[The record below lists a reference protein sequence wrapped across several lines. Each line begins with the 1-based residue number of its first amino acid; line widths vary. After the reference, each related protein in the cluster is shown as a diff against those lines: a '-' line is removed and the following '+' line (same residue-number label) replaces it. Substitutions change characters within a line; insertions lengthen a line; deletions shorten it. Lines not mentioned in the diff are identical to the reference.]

1 MASYGAVQQN
11 RLVCSQGNACLAC
24 NAGILGHATNDAQAC
39 RTSSVLASSSGGWK
53 ARELHQ
59 GEERKSSGMSLT
71 TNTHGLRLHCT
82 QFTMCR
88 QHHNPLPSIQTKGCH
103 SPAVPAHHAA
113 LVAVLDCLLGHV
125 PAGGNHKAQQHHWLA
140 GACKLFQST
149 PIAVAQLVPTASGGV
164 PTPATEP
171 TAWSRRLGLHAMHAP
186 QPACQLV
193 AVLICV
199 EVNIQ
204 VSLLGK
210 REDAA
215 QVDGRGSQGGLAA
228 EAAMQKLC
236 CAWHTSAGCGIWHA
250 RASLSE

>member
-1 MASYGAVQQN
+1 MASSGAVQQN

-39 RTSSVLASSSGGWK
+39 RTSSVLASSFGGWK

-88 QHHNPLPSIQTKGCH
+88 QHHDPLPSIQTKGCH

-149 PIAVAQLVPTASGGV
+149 PIAVAQLVPTASGSPNPCHRAHCLVKKTWVACYARTAARV
-164 PTPATEP
+164 PARCR
-171 TAWSRRLGLHAMHAP
+171 SHL
-186 QPACQLV
+186 C
-193 AVLICV
+193 
-199 EVNIQ
+199 
-204 VSLLGK
+204 
-210 REDAA
+210 
-215 QVDGRGSQGGLAA
+215 GSQYPGLAPWQA
-228 EAAMQKLC
+228 
-236 CAWHTSAGCGIWHA
+236 
-250 RASLSE
+250 